1 MGPVVPVAPLAA
13 REVVAKLKG
22 SGRVSFVAI
31 SAEAADDGFDGAAC
45 FEVATTALAL
55 DADVVCAAR
64 RCAVAIWACN
74 TCVCVF
80 HWELEYTQVDE
91 HETVKNF
98 DIVPLCNY

>member
-1 MGPVVPVAPLAA
+1 MGPDAPLA

-31 SAEAADDGFDGAAC
+31 SAEAADDGFNGAAC

-74 TCVCVF
+74 TCVWVF